1 MALNP
6 ADSAPVE
13 RSATRIAP
21 VVERSDSLRSSVDLS
36 IPENTASLDAKKVQV
51 ASVRG
56 FNEGRPPTLTDVAIT
71 DGDAVIAGTDRRPLS
86 ENTLNAA
93 KVKKGEGY
101 FQSAERLLGG
111 EFTHNEKKQFTDA
124 LKKNWATDHPDAK
137 TLRRGDELLTD
148 KNRDAV
154 LNRIEDPALRARMA
168 ERLNKGLPEG
178 NIPKPEPRP
187 DRRSDQRPDQRP
199 ETGEDPNKR
208 VAPERTVRK
217 PVIANPEVVNP
228 PGDLNGV
235 PDGPIKNPLDARFN
249 TGDRFTG
256 VTSTYGREFNGRKTA
271 SGLVY
276 NNEQM
281 TAASR
286 ELPFGTI
293 LSVYNPATKK
303 EVQVVITDK
312 GPFAG
317 KKEKQPDGRT
327 TYERVVDLSTRAD
340 RELGRPGLAPLQ
352 YKILHIPEGGEWG
365 MKRPVLQPAGQRQL
379 EETVRRMSRR

>member
-13 RSATRIAP
+13 RSATRVAP

-36 IPENTASLDAKKVQV
+36 IPENTAALDAKKVQV

-71 DGDAVIAGTDRRPLS
+71 DGDAVIAGTDRKPLS

-168 ERLNKGLPEG
+168 ERLNKGIPEG

-217 PVIANPEVVNP
+217 PVIANPEVVSP

-340 RELGRPGLAPLQ
+340 RELGGPGLAPLQ